1 MVYNMRTSSDFDFV
15 EALFN
20 RAEQTNEE
28 VNNLQ
33 VNAYQI
39 RINGNIASIEAIC
52 ANEYG
57 CHYGTNDIRVIK
69 PSKKQLDRLLRLSD
83 FRLGVN
89 FFVYG

>member
-1 MVYNMRTSSDFDFV
+1 MRTSSDFDFV

-20 RAEQTNEE
+20 RAEQIPSAE
-28 VNNLQ
+28 VNNYQ
-33 VNAYQI
+33 VNAYQV

-69 PSKKQLDRLLRLSD
+69 PSKKQLDRLLSLGE
-83 FRLGVN
+83 LGVN
-89 FFVYG
+89 FFVYA